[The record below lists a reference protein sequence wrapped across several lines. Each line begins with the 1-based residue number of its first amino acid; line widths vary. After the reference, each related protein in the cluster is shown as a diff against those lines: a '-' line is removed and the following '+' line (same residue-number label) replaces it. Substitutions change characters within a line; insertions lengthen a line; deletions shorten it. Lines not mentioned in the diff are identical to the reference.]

1 MKYTRKDYESFLS
14 TELETQM
21 REYARLV
28 ETKAIVLKERGDVFV
43 GRFIKLQENGMV
55 IFKVRVNDN
64 MPRKNTFWTASYFI
78 NEMGS
83 YKNWGELSWAEL
95 RKQYQRECSE
105 ALCAWLSKSDDSN
118 FCLVGIKNISVEF
131 AQMLGKE
138 KPIIAFGPSDPPL
151 EYLMNLIAIV
161 RDTNCT
167 VTKQILDF
175 EQSENNIWDPTKV
188 ESKENLNA
196 LLAQKLQ
203 VNNCVEIQGPPGTG
217 KTFRMA
223 ELSAELSRQRKSV
236 LVTALTNQALIELVK
251 KKDLKDFLEVQRIS
265 KTSLTVDERK
275 EVPKLQ
281 PNAKNICNAAPG
293 YLSLATFYLSSAWA
307 KDATDIPFDY
317 VIMDE
322 ASQALYP
329 MIAASMKLGRKVIWI
344 GDQNQLPPIVITGED
359 VINRYDWGAI
369 VKGFNTLCANFSYPS
384 FMLKDTF
391 RLTGRGAACT
401 GIFYNNDL
409 NSVSEVQVVS
419 SAIKCMNKNGG
430 PTFWG
435 MDLEPGNKIPDVA
448 IHSIIDLVVK
458 ILAEDPE
465 TKVAVLSKFRATVR
479 QLQKQ
484 FILQSKKNEIPENL
498 KIETVD
504 RVQGLTVNYCIFF
517 IPNASLKYSLEKELF
532 NVATSRAQY
541 CTVIVADKSLLGK
554 DMEDVVRK
562 YLLKSQDDKF
572 VEFNN
577 VKTISSGN
585 ISVNVL
591 DKIDLSKFEKKRKEI
606 VEGKEN
612 IYIIDTN
619 VFVHCP
625 NIIGKIG
632 HKYKIVVPAKV
643 LEELDK
649 LKLKESIDKKA
660 LSDAARNINIAF
672 TKHFSK
678 MEDAD
683 VSLLPVG
690 FDKKN
695 PDCQILSVALKYKG
709 ENPIVLTSDNI
720 LQTRANG
727 LGITTISLSDFLKQ
741 LR

>member
-1 MKYTRKDYESFLS
+1 MKYTRKDYEDFLS
-14 TELETQM
+14 TELGTQM
-21 REYARLV
+21 RGYARLV

-83 YKNWGELSWAEL
+83 YRNWGELSWAEL
-95 RKQYQRECSE
+95 RKQYQRDCSD
-105 ALCAWLSKSDDSN
+105 ALCVWLSKSDDSN
-118 FCLVGIKNISVEF
+118 FCLVGIKNIGVEF
-131 AQMLGKE
+131 AELLVKE
-138 KPIIAFGPSDPPL
+138 KPIIAFGPKDPPL

-161 RDTNCT
+161 RDNNCA
-167 VTKQILDF
+167 VTRTILDF
-175 EQSENNIWDPTKV
+175 EPMDNSLWSPQKIEA
-188 ESKENLNA
+188 KEDLNS
-196 LLAQKLQ
+196 LFAQKL
-203 VNNCVEIQGPPGTG
+203 VSNNCIAIQGPPGTG
-217 KTFRMA
+217 KTYRMA
-223 ELSAELSRQRKSV
+223 SLTVSLLKQGKSV
-236 LVTALTNQALIELVK
+236 LVTALTNQALIELA
-251 KKDLKDFLEVQRIS
+251 KKDDLKVFLETRKVT
-265 KTSLTVDERK
+265 KTSLTVDESK
-275 EVPKLQ
+275 ELPSLQ
-281 PNAKNICNAAPG
+281 PNNKNLCNAAPG

-307 KDATDIPFDY
+307 KDTFEIPFDY

-329 MIAASMKLGRKVIWI
+329 MIAASMKLGHKIIWI
-344 GDQNQLPPIVITGED
+344 GDQNQLPPIVLTGED

-369 VKGFNTLCANFSYPS
+369 IKGFHTLCTNFTYPS

-391 RLTGRGAACT
+391 RLTRRGAACT
-401 GIFYNNDL
+401 GIFYDNKL
-409 NSVSEVQVVS
+409 NSVSEIQTIDT
-419 SAIKCMNKNGG
+419 AIEYLNKFGG

-435 MDLEPGNKIPDVA
+435 MDLDPGDKTPNTA
-448 IHSIIDLVVK
+448 INSIIELVER
-458 ILAEDPE
+458 ILSEQPKAEI
-465 TKVAVLSKFRATVR
+465 AVLSKFRASVR

-484 FILQSKKNEIPENL
+484 FILQSKKSEIPENV

-504 RVQGLTVNYCIFF
+504 RVQGLTVDYCVFF

-532 NVATSRAQY
+532 NVATSRAKY
-541 CTVIVADKSLLGK
+541 CTVIVADKSLVGK
-554 DMEDVVRK
+554 DMEEEVRK
-562 YLLKSQDDKF
+562 YLLKCQEDKF
-572 VEFNN
+572 ITFNN
-577 VKTISSGN
+577 AKTITSGN

-606 VEGKEN
+606 IVGKEN

-619 VFVHCP
+619 VFIHCP
-625 NIIGKIG
+625 NIIDKIG
-632 HKYKIVVPAKV
+632 RKYKIIVPSKV

-660 LSDAARNINIAF
+660 LNDAARNINIAF

-683 VSLLPVG
+683 VSILPVG

-695 PDCQILSVALKYKG
+695 PDCQILSVALKYKDD
-709 ENPIVLTSDNI
+709 NPIMLTSDNI

-727 LGITTISLSDFLKQ
+727 LGLTTISLKDFLRQ
-741 LR
+741 LK

>member
-1 MKYTRKDYESFLS
+1 MKYTRKDYEAFLS

-55 IFKVRVNDN
+55 VFKVRVNDN

-95 RKQYQRECSE
+95 RKQYQRDCTE
-105 ALCAWLSKSDDSN
+105 ALCAWLSKSDESN

-131 AQMLGKE
+131 AQMLEKE
-138 KPIIAFGPSDPPL
+138 KPIIA
-151 EYLMNLIAIV
+151 
-161 RDTNCT
+161 
-167 VTKQILDF
+167 
-175 EQSENNIWDPTKV
+175 
-188 ESKENLNA
+188 KEDLNA

-203 VNNCVEIQGPPGTG
+203 VNNCVAIQGPPGTG
-217 KTFRMA
+217 KTYRMA
-223 ELSAELSRQRKSV
+223 ALSAELLKQGKSV
-236 LVTALTNQALIELVK
+236 LVTALTNQALIELAK
-251 KKDLKDFLEVQRIS
+251 KKDLKEFLEAHKVT
-265 KTSLTVDERK
+265 KTSLTVDESK

-281 PNAKNICNAAPG
+281 SNSKNVCNAAPG
-293 YLSLATFYLSSAWA
+293 NLSLATFYLSSTWA
-307 KDATDIPFDY
+307 KETIEIPFDY

-329 MIAASMKLGRKVIWI
+329 MIAASMKLGRKIIWI

-359 VINRYDWGAI
+359 VINRYNWGAI
-369 VKGFNTLCANFSYPS
+369 VKGFNTLCTNFSYPS
-384 FMLKDTF
+384 YMLKDTF

-409 NSVSEVQVVS
+409 NSVSEVQTIKS
-419 SAIKCMNKNGG
+419 SIECMNRNGG

-435 MDLEPGNKIPDVA
+435 MELAPGDKTPSLA
-448 IHSIIDLVVK
+448 ISSIIDLVEK
-458 ILAEDPE
+458 ILSEDNE
-465 TKVAVLSKFRATVR
+465 SKIAVLSKFRPTIR
-479 QLQKQ
+479 QIQKQ
-484 FILQSKKNEIPENL
+484 FILQSKKSEIPENV

-504 RVQGLTVNYCIFF
+504 RVQGLTVDYCIFF

-541 CTVIVADKSLLGK
+541 CTIIVADKSLMGK
-554 DMEDVVRK
+554 DMEEEVRK
-562 YLLKSQDDKF
+562 YLLKCQDDKF
-572 VEFNN
+572 VEFNGTKNITAGN
-577 VKTISSGN
+577 VSL
-585 ISVNVL
+585 NVL
-591 DKIDLSKFEKKRKEI
+591 GKIDLSKFEKKRKEI
-606 VEGKEN
+606 VDGKDN

-619 VFVHCP
+619 VFVNCP
-625 NIIGKIG
+625 NIIDKIG
-632 HKYKIVVPAKV
+632 HKYKVIIPAKV

-649 LKLKESIDKKA
+649 LKLKNNIDKNA
-660 LSDAARNINIAF
+660 LNTAAKNINIAF
-672 TKHFSK
+672 TKQFSK
-678 MEDAD
+678 MEEAD
-683 VSLLPVG
+683 ISLLPVG
-690 FDKKN
+690 FDKNN

-709 ENPIVLTSDNI
+709 ENPIILTSDNI

-727 LGITTISLSDFLKQ
+727 LGITTISLTDFLRQ